1 MFHVI
6 QSFIILFSGV
16 CTADFDEK
24 TAIKSKFIIECL
36 GSYCSVDTNIEKK
49 ITAEAV
55 NLLCYFLNQTEEF
68 DPSEC
73 FQFAH
78 LHIMMLLVFHQMQD
92 QAIQEVYKS
101 LETRFRAKKL
111 FTLNNFFPFLH
122 SFYKDDFRDI
132 IQRTE
137 LQLFFQR
144 EMLNHHKDTY
154 SPNRMRDIV
163 DHLLLFIEHDED
175 HGLIDSDD
183 MEYLL
188 LEIFESGFAS
198 VPAIMLWLIGYMVA
212 FPDSQNLVQKE
223 IDEVVGRERFPSLVN
238 QPYLPYTMAVILEV
252 QRIVTVF
259 PFLKPRRTT
268 RQCVF
273 QGV

>member
-1 MFHVI
+1 
-6 QSFIILFSGV
+6 
-16 CTADFDEK
+16 
-24 TAIKSKFIIECL
+24 
-36 GSYCSVDTNIEKK
+36 
-49 ITAEAV
+49 
-55 NLLCYFLNQTEEF
+55 
-68 DPSEC
+68 
-73 FQFAH
+73 
-78 LHIMMLLVFHQMQD
+78 MMLLVFHQMQD

-188 LEIFESGFAS
+188 LEIFESGFAA

-223 IDEVVGRERFPSLVN
+223 IDEVVGRERFPSLAN

-252 QRIVTVF
+252 QRIVTVL

-268 RQCVF
+268 RQCIF